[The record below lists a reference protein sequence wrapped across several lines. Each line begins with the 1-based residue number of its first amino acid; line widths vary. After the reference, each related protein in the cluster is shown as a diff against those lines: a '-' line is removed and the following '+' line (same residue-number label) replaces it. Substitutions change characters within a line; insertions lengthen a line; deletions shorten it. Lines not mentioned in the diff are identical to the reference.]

1 MNELR
6 RWRGEKSASLP
17 SYGGPVWTAPS
28 FRDPDISALF
38 RALLA
43 NFRLI
48 AAIVATGAV
57 IAFFVLRAMP
67 PQFTASTL
75 IMLDARSTL
84 LDETQGAFS
93 TVPIA
98 DTYIESEI
106 ELIRSDAIV
115 NRVIEREGLIDDP
128 EFAGGS
134 MPAGVRIMAERRA
147 ATDEA
152 GRREAEELLDGVR
165 LLQVAGE
172 VRKRLD
178 VSRRGLSQGV
188 VIGFR
193 SKSQEKSRDVANAF
207 AQIYVD
213 DQLGHKQQA
222 TRRATDW
229 LREELRQ
236 LAAETQEAEAAV
248 EAYRAQNTLV
258 GEGETGVSTQQLRLL
273 STELASARA
282 RESAVRVAVDQLRR
296 LRDSGRSLLLLAE
309 IGEKPT
315 IIDLRQKLN
324 DADNEI
330 NELSNRYNA
339 ERWESIPPFVEAR
352 SRRAALQISLNEEI
366 ARAVEEI
373 EARLATAQAES
384 RSLEGELSRLRGDSA
399 DVNAASIGLNE
410 LERAAE
416 GKRRRYESLLAD
428 YNKADSNAAAQTPHA
443 RIVSPA
449 ALPLKPSAP
458 RKKAAFA
465 AAVIFSAALGVF
477 AALLKEFSRRALRTP
492 EELQAVTG
500 VRPVG
505 VIPAQATRKKPV
517 AAAMNAVVKEPNA
530 PYTEA
535 VRSLRAELSLSGAD
549 GPGEVIVVTAPDAV
563 AGQAALAAA
572 LARSLALAEH
582 RTLLVD
588 ADMRRA
594 EIMPQLFRR
603 EEGGRDFADALRDG
617 DWRGRMA
624 VTRNPRLAILAAR
637 KGGWGER
644 VSMGFTGRLRD
655 FIEQWK
661 DDFDTIIVNAPPV
674 LTFPEARIAASLADD
689 VLLAVEWNRTDRRR
703 IVEAMELLAEVE
715 REPRLVLTEVER
727 RAYRRMLASA
737 ATYFP
742 PPQLRVVNA

>member
-1 MNELR
+1 MNELT
-6 RWRGEKSASLP
+6 RWRGEAGAPLP
-17 SYGGPVWTAPS
+17 SYGGAGWAAPS
-28 FRDPDISALF
+28 FRDPDIGALF
-38 RALLA
+38 RALLS

-48 AAIVATGAV
+48 AVIIALGAV

-93 TVPIA
+93 TSPIA

-115 NRVIEREGLIDDP
+115 HRVIEREGLLGDP
-128 EFAGGS
+128 EFAGKS
-134 MPAGVRIMAERRA
+134 IPAGVRLMAERRA
-147 ATDEA
+147 GDEA
-152 GRREAEELLDGVR
+152 GRREAAELLAGVR

-172 VRKRLD
+172 VRKRLE

-188 VIGFR
+188 VISFR
-193 SKSQEKSRDVANAF
+193 SKSQVKSRDVANAF
-207 AQIYVD
+207 AHIYVD

-222 TRRATDW
+222 TRRATEW

-248 EAYRAQNTLV
+248 EAYRARNTLV

-282 RESAVRVAVDQLRR
+282 RASAARVAVDQLQR

-309 IGEKPT
+309 ISEKPT
-315 IIDLRQKLN
+315 IVDLRQKLN

-330 NELSNRYNA
+330 NELSNRYNP

-352 SRRAALQISLNEEI
+352 SRRSALQASLNEET

-373 EARLATAQAES
+373 EARLATAQAEA
-384 RSLEGELSRLRGDSA
+384 RSLENELSRLRGDSA
-399 DVNAASIGLNE
+399 DVNAASVGLNE

-449 ALPLKPSAP
+449 ALPLTPSAP

-492 EELQAVTG
+492 EEVHALTG
-500 VRPVG
+500 ARPVG
-505 VIPAQATRKKPV
+505 VIPAQSTRKKPV
-517 AAAMNAVVKEPNA
+517 AAAMNAVVKAPNA
-530 PYTEA
+530 PYAEA
-535 VRSLRAELSLSGAD
+535 VRSLRAELSLGGAGD
-549 GPGEVIVVTAPDAV
+549 PGEVIVVTAPDAV
-563 AGQAALAAA
+563 AGQAAVAAA
-572 LARSLALAEH
+572 LARSLAMAER

-588 ADMRRA
+588 ADLRRA
-594 EIMPQLFRR
+594 EILPQLFRR
-603 EEGGRDFADALRDG
+603 EEDGRDFADALRDG
-617 DWRGRMA
+617 DWRERLTM
-624 VTRNPRLAILAAR
+624 TRNPHLAILAAK
-637 KGGWGER
+637 KGGWCEQ
-644 VSMGFTGRLRD
+644 VSMGFSGRFRD

-661 DDFDTIIVNAPPV
+661 SEFDTIIVNAPPV
-674 LTFPEARIAASLADD
+674 LTFPEARVVAALADD

-703 IVEAMELLAEVE
+703 IVEAMELLSEVE
-715 REPRLVLTEVER
+715 REPRAVLTQVEPH
-727 RAYRRMLASA
+727 AYRRMLGSA
-737 ATYFP
+737 AAYFS